1 MKNENGHNELD
12 KFLRESF
19 EGHSVEPDAELWQG
33 IEQRFAPKVVPMQKY
48 SRLKL
53 AFYGSA
59 VVIAGLIFM
68 LVFFRNET
76 PKQNDDIKNE
86 LVEKHTEMES
96 TPSKE
101 KEAFIAEKFVTP
113 KTAADKAVHSE
124 TEKRVKQIVSTQQI
138 QNIPENIA
146 NLSEN
151 ETDIFLS
158 EIKSIEIE
166 DFDFSRHPE
175 KEELQNF
182 VPEKKS
188 ETVKTS
194 KPANKNN
201 KSTHTS
207 KQSKSKPISAKKY
220 YAQQSKGKNKPGI
233 FSDRFD
239 LKAIVTPTFSSN
251 TLNNVQN
258 VAVDFDQ
265 KYFKEIENPRFVIN
279 FGVELSYRINQ
290 HWNIY
295 SGVKISNYSFGNQA
309 DKSHYEILSTN
320 QVNIPS
326 SAGNLLVNGDRIGEL
341 PTQYKFKTQVKLL
354 YFDIPLVARY
364 HFKPDFYFD
373 AGLKYSYLLTDN
385 TKGRIAD
392 NDTKIKYYKISGLQK
407 SNFGMI
413 LGTGFEHTTKS
424 GIRFELGPEF
434 CLNFNNLNPKSNV
447 ISKPLSI
454 GFRAGLFFGRYD

>member
-1 MKNENGHNELD
+1 MKNENGNNELD

-19 EGHSVEPDAELWQG
+19 EGHSIEPDAELWQG

-59 VVIAGLIFM
+59 VVIAGLIFT
-68 LVFFRNET
+68 LVFFRNE
-76 PKQNDDIKNE
+76 PSKQNDDIKNE
-86 LVEKHTEMES
+86 LVEKQIEIES

-101 KEAFIAEKFVTP
+101 KEAFVAEKLLNQ
-113 KTAADKAVHSE
+113 KSAV
-124 TEKRVKQIVSTQQI
+124 EKQVHPQAKKQTKQIEATQQF
-138 QNIPENIA
+138 QSNLENIT
-146 NLSEN
+146 NLIEN
-151 ETDIFLS
+151 ETDIFLA

-166 DFDFSRHPE
+166 DFDFSRLPE
-175 KEELQNF
+175 NKELQNF

-194 KPANKNN
+194 KPGNKNN
-201 KSTHTS
+201 KPTRAS

-220 YAQQSKGKNKPGI
+220 YAQQSKGKNQPGI

-239 LKAIVTPTFSSN
+239 LKAIVTPTFSSH

-258 VAVDFDQ
+258 VVVDFDQ
-265 KYFKEIENPRFVIN
+265 KYFKEIENPRFVVN
-279 FGVELSYRINQ
+279 FGLELSYRINQ

-295 SGVKISNYSFGNQA
+295 SGAKIFNYSFSNQA
-309 DKSHYEILSTN
+309 DKSRYEILSTN
-320 QVNIPS
+320 LVNIPS

-373 AGLKYSYLLTDN
+373 AGLKYSYLLANN

-392 NDTKIKYYKISGLQK
+392 NDTKIKYDKITGLQK
-407 SNFGMI
+407 NNFGMI

-434 CLNFNNLNPKSNV
+434 CFNFNNLNPKNSV
-447 ISKPLSI
+447 ITKPIS
-454 GFRAGLFFGRYD
+454 AGIRTGIYFGRYD